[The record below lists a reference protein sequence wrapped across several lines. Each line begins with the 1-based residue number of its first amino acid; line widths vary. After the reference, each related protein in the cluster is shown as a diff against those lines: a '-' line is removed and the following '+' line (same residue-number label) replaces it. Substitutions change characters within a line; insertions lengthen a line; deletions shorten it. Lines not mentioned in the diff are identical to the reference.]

1 MTFLIT
7 SDQLSTVEDD
17 CVSYSKYKIIFSHYS
32 EDLMLV
38 VSLEMTYT
46 ILNSLKNMC
55 VYIYLTFYLSLWKL
69 LVSCL
74 DRHLYYF
81 EVSVLQASEII

>member
-1 MTFLIT
+1 
-7 SDQLSTVEDD
+7 
-17 CVSYSKYKIIFSHYS
+17 
-32 EDLMLV
+32 MLV

-81 EVSVLQASEII
+81 EVSVLQASRDYLKNKLLAVENS